1 MSKKLNDLRHQRNQL
16 VTQARGILDKADAE
30 KRGLNADE
38 QKSYDDIFAKQ
49 DELRGQIERE
59 ERQIELER
67 QLADSQMRNGNGGDD
82 GGRGE
87 QRGEN
92 AGPNG
97 PRGTEEYRAAFDAF
111 LRGGR
116 NNLNPDQIRALSAGA
131 GSEGGF
137 MIASE
142 QMASGMIQA
151 LDDVVLIRQWATKH
165 SIPTAASLGAV
176 SLDSDPAD
184 ADWTSEIA
192 TGSEDSTM
200 GFGKREL
207 VPQALAKRIKVSNKL
222 LRKVPA
228 AEALVM
234 SRLAY
239 KFGISEEKGFLT
251 GNGSK
256 KPLGLFTASNDGIP
270 TTRDV
275 SAGNAATS
283 IGMDG
288 LIAAKYS
295 LKAQYLRNAKWL
307 FHRDGVKQI
316 AQLRATADG
325 QYLWEPSKKA
335 GEPDML
341 LGLPIHMSEYVP
353 NTFTA
358 SQYVGML
365 GDFSFY
371 WIVDALDMQIQR
383 LAELYAETDQT
394 GFIGRKETDGQPVLG
409 EAFARVKLAAS

>member
-1 MSKKLNDLRHQRNQL
+1 MSKRLNELRQQRNQL
-16 VTQARGILDKADAE
+16 VTQARGILDKAETE

-67 QLADSQMRNGNGGDD
+67 QLADSQLRHGQGGDD

-87 QRGEN
+87 QEQRGKT
-92 AGPNG
+92 G
-97 PRGTEEYRAAFDAF
+97 PRGTEEYRAAYDAF
-111 LRGGR
+111 LRGGIGS
-116 NNLNPDQIRALSAGA
+116 LDADQKRALSAGA

-137 MIASE
+137 MIAPE
-142 QMASGMIQA
+142 QTVSGLIKS

-165 SIPTAASLGAV
+165 TVPTAASLGAV

-184 ADWTSEIA
+184 ADWTTEIA
-192 TGSEDSTM
+192 TGGEDSSM

-207 VPQALAKRIKVSNKL
+207 IPQPLAKRIKVSNNL
-222 LRKVPA
+222 LRRAPA

-234 SRLAY
+234 ARLAY

-256 KPLGLFTASNDGIP
+256 KPLGLFAASNDGIP
-270 TTRDV
+270 TSRDV
-275 SAGNAATS
+275 SAGNTS
-283 IGMDG
+283 TAIGMDG

-316 AQLRATADG
+316 AQIKDTAG
-325 QYLWEPSKKA
+325 QYLWEPSKKQ
-335 GEPDML
+335 GEPDMVC
-341 LGLPIHMSEYVP
+341 GLPIFMSEYVP
-353 NTFTA
+353 NTFTTG
-358 SQYVGML
+358 QYVGLL

-371 WIVDALDMQIQR
+371 WIADALDMQIQR
-383 LAELYAETDQT
+383 LVELYAESNQT

-409 EAFARVKLAAS
+409 EAFARVKLA